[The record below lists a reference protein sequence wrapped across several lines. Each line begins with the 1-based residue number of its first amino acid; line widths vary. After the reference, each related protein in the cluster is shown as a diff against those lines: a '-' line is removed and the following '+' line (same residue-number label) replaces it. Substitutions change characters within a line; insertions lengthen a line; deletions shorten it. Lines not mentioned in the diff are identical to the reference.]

1 MILDY
6 LDYNNS
12 NENAGLQHHQNI
24 QRIFNLQFH
33 NHRHTDHI
41 AISMAPSRRRD
52 EESNELMKKNS
63 DQGYT
68 HGERE
73 KTGGC
78 CTKTKCIIL
87 FVFLALLGG
96 GVGAMIGIYG
106 LEEVKSWVGLG
117 AAEESTTGT
126 GGGETGDSTPTPYVF
141 SNCTGTGDC
150 CNGLE
155 SNCDLKVNEVLYAT
169 VHNANHDD
177 RTAFSNNIFP
187 LEDAL
192 TAGYRGLML
201 DVCKCENDQNVLE
214 ITFCHGECGFGP
226 RDPTEVFTNIN
237 TFLNDNPNDMI
248 VVNFE
253 LSEGNPTATELWD
266 VIGAVNGIAS
276 KTYDY
281 LVGPWPTMKEM
292 QNTNKQLIL
301 FQHNGQ
307 NCITNPTLC
316 VSSIQTFHDFALE
329 TKYAFKSVAEV
340 EDESYSC
347 VEDRGISGTQEFYA
361 VNNFIANFLLAPSKE
376 GSEVVNEKS
385 FLTKRLAGCEA
396 ETGLKPNFI
405 NVDFWNLG
413 DVIEV
418 TQEENKLR
426 GNANR

>member
-1 MILDY
+1 
-6 LDYNNS
+6 
-12 NENAGLQHHQNI
+12 
-24 QRIFNLQFH
+24 
-33 NHRHTDHI
+33 
-41 AISMAPSRRRD
+41 MAPSRKRD
-52 EESNELMKKNS
+52 EEWNEEKKKNS
-63 DQGYT
+63 DQRYAY
-68 HGERE
+68 GERE
-73 KTGGC
+73 NTGGC

-96 GVGAMIGIYG
+96 GVGAVIGIFG

-117 AAEESTTGT
+117 SSEESTTGT
-126 GGGETGDSTPTPYVF
+126 GGETGDSTPTPYVF

-155 SNCDLKVNEVLYAT
+155 SNCDLRVNEVLYAT
-169 VHNANHDD
+169 VHNANHDN
-177 RTAFSNNIFP
+177 RTAFPNNIFP

-201 DVCKCENDQNVLE
+201 DVCKCPNDQNALE
-214 ITFCHGECGFGP
+214 ITFCHGQCGFGP

-237 TFLNDNPNDMI
+237 TFLNDNPNDMV

-253 LSEGNPTATELWD
+253 LSEGNPTATELWN
-266 VIGAVNGIAS
+266 VIGAVNGINS

-281 LVGPWPTMKEM
+281 LVGPWPTMKQM

-301 FQHNGQ
+301 FQHSGPD
-307 NCITNPTLC
+307 CITNPTLC

-329 TKYAFKSVAEV
+329 TKYAFNSVAEV
-340 EDESYSC
+340 EDENNSC
-347 VEDRGISGTQEFYA
+347 VGDRGTTGTKEFYS
-361 VNNFIANFLLAPSKE
+361 VNNFVANSLLTTPSKE

-385 FLTKRLAGCEA
+385 FLKKRLAECKTK
-396 ETGLKPNFI
+396 TGFKANFI
-405 NVDFWNLG
+405 NVDFWHLG

-426 GNANR
+426 ANANR